1 MFNPMWDN
9 EVRRIAVQKCSPL
22 AMRLYAYA
30 DLCSLLA
37 LIWLVLGWGALSLG
51 GWWWSVILWVLG
63 RVVYRCAYVRILQQH
78 EFSYDADKI
87 TARWRDK
94 SGAYHVY
101 THQDLLDE
109 MEREN

>member
-51 GWWWSVILWVLG
+51 GWW
-63 RVVYRCAYVRILQQH
+63 
-78 EFSYDADKI
+78 
-87 TARWRDK
+87 
-94 SGAYHVY
+94 
-101 THQDLLDE
+101 
-109 MEREN
+109 